1 MQYLGEFEQLL
12 LLAILKLD
20 ADGAPVTAAAVR
32 ALVEDAAGRT
42 VWIGAVHTTLDRM
55 ENKGLV
61 RSSFAEPASGAERG
75 GRRKHFAATAAGA
88 RAIKRVQATL
98 AKLAVEER

>member
-20 ADGAPVTAAAVR
+20 AQGGDVTAAAIR

-55 ENKGLV
+55 ETKGLV
-61 RSSFAEPASGAERG
+61 KSTFVEPAGAARSGK
-75 GRRKHFAATAAGA
+75 RKHFAATAAGA

-98 AKLAVEER
+98 AKLAVVP